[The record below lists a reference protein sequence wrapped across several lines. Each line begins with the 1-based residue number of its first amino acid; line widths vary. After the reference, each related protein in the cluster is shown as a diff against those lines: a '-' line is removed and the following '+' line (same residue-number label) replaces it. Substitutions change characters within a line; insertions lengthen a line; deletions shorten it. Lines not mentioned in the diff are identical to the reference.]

1 MIMKE
6 KAFNNKQRTGNIG
19 LFYISYKLSRL
30 WWNVLL
36 TSRNARGADAIIY
49 NKAFDKEYSI
59 QTKGF
64 TDEEAVGPFKGKS
77 YVAEDFYII
86 ATFVYKCPIVY
97 ILTGEEVKENLKEN
111 KDGKY
116 FLDKKRYLKE
126 EFKEKWE
133 KIGYGYSD
141 LEESKRMMET
151 NEADCVEK

>member
-86 ATFVYKCPIVY
+86 ATFV
-97 ILTGEEVKENLKEN
+97 
-111 KDGKY
+111 
-116 FLDKKRYLKE
+116 
-126 EFKEKWE
+126 
-133 KIGYGYSD
+133 
-141 LEESKRMMET
+141 
-151 NEADCVEK
+151 

>member
-1 MIMKE
+1 M
-6 KAFNNKQRTGNIG
+6 
-19 LFYISYKLSRL
+19 
-30 WWNVLL
+30 
-36 TSRNARGADAIIY
+36 
-49 NKAFDKEYSI
+49 
-59 QTKGF
+59 
-64 TDEEAVGPFKGKS
+64 
-77 YVAEDFYII
+77 EDFYII

-141 LEESKRMMET
+141 LEESKRIMET
-151 NEADCVEK
+151 NEADCGGK